1 MSSNVKAKP
10 QTFSSGGLY
19 GTATTNK
26 NGTTYNPSNFEKQ
39 LVGMTTQYIP
49 QYLQQLVNPTYDSEV
64 FKAQTTQRNRLAN
77 QSFEN
82 NLINPLSQRGLT
94 RGSSVN
100 QMSNQ
105 FANKLADLEVD
116 AMANEDSRNAGIL
129 NNLFSYYQVPYEMM
143 MGMSDFSNKQ
153 YQSAVQNA
161 MMQNKI
167 NNDALGG
174 WAQSLGNMSVSG
186 TGKNNNSSGM
196 GWGGLVGTGLGYALG
211 GPAGASVGSVFGNQL
226 GNLWK

>member
-10 QTFSSGGLY
+10 QTFSSSGLY

-100 QMSNQ
+100 QMSNR
-105 FANKLADLEVD
+105 FANKLADLETD
-116 AMANEDSRNAGIL
+116 AMANEDTRNANML
-129 NNLFSYYQVPYEMM
+129 NNLFNYYQVPYGIM
-143 MGMSDFSNKQ
+143 MGMSDFSNQQ

-161 MMQNKI
+161 LKQNEL
-167 NNDALGG
+167 NNKALKT
-174 WAQSLGNMSVSG
+174 WATSLGNMSG
-186 TGKNNNSSGM
+186 FGAGQGDNSSGM

-211 GPAGASVGSVFGNQL
+211 GPAGASVGSIFGNQL

>member
-10 QTFSSGGLY
+10 QTFSSSGLY

-82 NLINPLSQRGLT
+82 NLINPLSHRGLT

-100 QMSNQ
+100 QMSNR
-105 FANKLADLEVD
+105 FANKLADLETD
-116 AMANEDSRNAGIL
+116 AMANEDTRNANML
-129 NNLFSYYQVPYEMM
+129 NNLFNYYQVPYGIM
-143 MGMSDFSNKQ
+143 MGMSDFSNQQ

-161 MMQNKI
+161 LKQNEL
-167 NNDALGG
+167 NNKALKT
-174 WAQSLGNMSVSG
+174 WATSLGNMSG
-186 TGKNNNSSGM
+186 FGAGQGDKSSGM
-196 GWGGLVGTGLGYALG
+196 GWGGLLGTGLGYALG
-211 GPAGASVGSVFGNQL
+211 GPAGASVGSLFGNQL

>member
-100 QMSNQ
+100 QMSNR

-196 GWGGLVGTGLGYALG
+196 GWGGLVGTSLGYALG

>member
-1 MSSNVKAKP
+1 MSSNIKAKP

-19 GTATTNK
+19 GTATTDK

-49 QYLQQLVNPTYDSEV
+49 QYLQQLVNPTYDSNV
-64 FKAQTTQRNRLAN
+64 FKAQTAQRNRLAN

-105 FANKLADLEVD
+105 FANKLADLETD

-129 NNLFSYYQVPYEMM
+129 NNLFSYYQVPYETM

-167 NNDALGG
+167 SNDALGG

-186 TGKNNNSSGM
+186 TGKNDNSSGM
-196 GWGGLVGTGLGYALG
+196 GWGGLAGTGLGYALG
-211 GPAGASVGSVFGNQL
+211 GPAGASVGSIFGNQL

>member
-10 QTFSSGGLY
+10 QTFSSSGLY

-105 FANKLADLEVD
+105 FANKLADLETD
-116 AMANEDSRNAGIL
+116 AMANEDTRNANML
-129 NNLFSYYQVPYEMM
+129 NNLFNYYQVPYGIM
-143 MGMSDFSNKQ
+143 MGMSDFSNQQ

-161 MMQNKI
+161 LKQNEL
-167 NNDALGG
+167 NNKALKT
-174 WAQSLGNMSVSG
+174 WATSLGNMSG
-186 TGKNNNSSGM
+186 FGAGQGDNSSGM

-211 GPAGASVGSVFGNQL
+211 GPAGASVGSIFGNQL

>member
-10 QTFSSGGLY
+10 QTFSSSGLY

-64 FKAQTTQRNRLAN
+64 FKAQTTQRNKLAN

-105 FANKLADLEVD
+105 FANKLADLETD
-116 AMANEDSRNAGIL
+116 AMANEDTRNANML
-129 NNLFSYYQVPYEMM
+129 NNLFNYYQVPYGIM
-143 MGMSDFSNKQ
+143 MGMSDFSNNQ

-161 MMQNKI
+161 LKQNEL
-167 NNDALGG
+167 NNKALKT
-174 WAQSLGNMSVSG
+174 WATSLGNMSG
-186 TGKNNNSSGM
+186 FGAGQGDNSSGM

-211 GPAGASVGSVFGNQL
+211 GPAGASVGSIFGNQL

>member
-100 QMSNQ
+100 QMSNR

>member
-10 QTFSSGGLY
+10 QTFSSSGLY

-105 FANKLADLEVD
+105 FANKLADLETD
-116 AMANEDSRNAGIL
+116 AMANEDTRNANML
-129 NNLFSYYQVPYEMM
+129 NNLFNYYQVPYGIM
-143 MGMSDFSNKQ
+143 MGMSDFSNNQ

-161 MMQNKI
+161 MMQNKL

-174 WAQSLGNMSVSG
+174 WAKSLG
-186 TGKNNNSSGM
+186 NNSSGM

-211 GPAGASVGSVFGNQL
+211 GPAGASVGSIFGNQL

>member
-82 NLINPLSQRGLT
+82 HLINPLSQRGLT

-100 QMSNQ
+100 QMSNR

>member
-10 QTFSSGGLY
+10 QTFSSSGLY

-64 FKAQTTQRNRLAN
+64 FKAQTTQRNKLAN

-100 QMSNQ
+100 QMSNR
-105 FANKLADLEVD
+105 FANKLADLETD
-116 AMANEDSRNAGIL
+116 AMANEDTRNANML
-129 NNLFSYYQVPYEMM
+129 NNLFNYYQVPYGIM
-143 MGMSDFSNKQ
+143 MGMSDFSNQQ

-161 MMQNKI
+161 LKQNEL
-167 NNDALGG
+167 NNKALKT
-174 WAQSLGNMSVSG
+174 WATSLGNMSG
-186 TGKNNNSSGM
+186 FGAGQGDNSSGM

-211 GPAGASVGSVFGNQL
+211 GPAGASVGSIFGNQL